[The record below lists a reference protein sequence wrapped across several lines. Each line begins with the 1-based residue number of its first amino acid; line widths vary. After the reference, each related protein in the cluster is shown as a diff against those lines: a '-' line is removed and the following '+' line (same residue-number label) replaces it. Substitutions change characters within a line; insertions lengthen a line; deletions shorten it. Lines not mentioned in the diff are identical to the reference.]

1 MTENSK
7 EDFRVDAE
15 QEQILD
21 AVSALLL
28 AVERQPAVLNVSRY
42 RQMAFAHAVLQKLAR
57 DAGDMTLTYKLHQ
70 PFKFMGSVSLEG
82 ESLEFCNSPLFSRA
96 AGLADNIEIYP
107 LVNGRVRMTF
117 TFHGLTT
124 PIGGSKN
131 E

>member
-1 MTENSK
+1 MTNNFNAK
-7 EDFRVDAE
+7 FRDNERQAQV
-15 QEQILD
+15 LD

-28 AVERQPAVLNVSRY
+28 AAERQPAVLNVSRY
-42 RQMAFAHAVLQKLAR
+42 RQMAFAHAILQKLAR

-70 PFKFMGSVSLEG
+70 PFKFMGSVSLE
-82 ESLEFCNSPLFSRA
+82 FCNSPLFSRA
-96 AGLADNIEIYP
+96 AGLADNIEVYP
-107 LVNGRVRMTF
+107 LVIGRVRMTF